1 MTSLSSVALAA
12 ALASWLGVQRD
23 DPLPT
28 CWKETVPLD
37 GCQVCPPANPPAE
50 QTCSGVV
57 CKHEFKGTSLRDVE
71 GGSPG
76 KDSWAVAQDPHRCH
90 ATYKRC
96 GVNGQCVVNYSAVS
110 SQQRRVPG
118 GVTCP

>member
-1 MTSLSSVALAA
+1 MHGTCRAV
-12 ALASWLGVQRD
+12 LGTDWHV
-23 DPLPT
+23 P
-28 CWKETVPLD
+28 CTVGP
-37 GCQVCPPANPPAE
+37 
-50 QTCSGVV
+50 TCSGVV

-76 KDSWAVAQDPHRCH
+76 EDSWAVAQDPHRCH

-96 GVNGQCVVNYSAVS
+96 GVNGQCVVNYYAVS
-110 SQQRRVPG
+110 PQQRRVPG